1 VLPDNQSERTDGG
14 ARSGHGTIR
23 LMSRHDQGQ
32 SSPGPTGDFE
42 RAVPDIDGQPAI
54 ADTIYAA
61 TEEIEHAAPEMRARA
76 DSIADVV
83 GPLVHVADRA
93 SLLIGDP
100 DPAALL
106 PDDQAEQLATLL
118 TDTAEQANSLASVLI
133 EAAEQAEG
141 LAAVLTDEHRDPAE
155 DD

>member
-1 VLPDNQSERTDGG
+1 MSRDDEGHVQPGRTD
-14 ARSGHGTIR
+14 
-23 LMSRHDQGQ
+23 
-32 SSPGPTGDFE
+32 DFE

-76 DSIADVV
+76 DSIADVI
-83 GPLVHVADRA
+83 GPLVHVTDQAT
-93 SLLIGDP
+93 LLLGDP

-106 PDDQAEQLATLL
+106 PDDQAEQLAALL

-141 LAAVLTDEHRDPAE
+141 LAAVLTDEHRDPGA
-155 DD
+155 DGDPL